1 MQGTSS
7 GWNASGGFSI
17 FDIRHSTFGFRV
29 HLTLFIPGLCGPK
42 ARFSNE
48 YLPDV
53 PALNRL
59 LSRGSLGAPVNQSFH
74 FTLARLF
81 GCAPPSGQDVPV
93 AAVTHQLDAAGVGQG
108 IWMRADPVYL
118 RADMR
123 SVILLDAQSV
133 RLDTRDAL
141 ALAAEV
147 KPLLESQGYQ
157 LEVPCPERWYLRLQ
171 VMPQI
176 STTELEQ
183 VMGRDIASALPAGPD
198 SASWRRL
205 LNEIQ
210 MLLHQ
215 SAVNT
220 DRETRALAPINSL
233 WFWGCGPTPTPVPQ
247 RWTAIHGTDLFLRG
261 LAEVGGSVCLPVPS
275 GANECLANAERE
287 DRVLVVME
295 NCRRAA
301 AGQEVEVWSAAVREL
316 EQRWFKP
323 LAGALQKG
331 ALRSLSLITD
341 GLELEVRQL
350 SLLCLWRRQRTLASL
365 APGVA
370 SP

>member
-1 MQGTSS
+1 M
-7 GWNASGGFSI
+7 
-17 FDIRHSTFGFRV
+17 
-29 HLTLFIPGLCGPK
+29 HLTLYIPGLFGPK
-42 ARFSNE
+42 ARFSSE
-48 YLPDV
+48 YLPAV

-59 LSRGSLGAPVNQSFH
+59 LSRGKNLSATGRSFH

-81 GCAPPSGQDVPV
+81 GCAPPPGQDVPV

-118 RADMR
+118 RADRR
-123 SVILLDAQSV
+123 SVILLDAETV
-133 RLDTRDAL
+133 RLETRDAL

-147 KPLLESQGYQ
+147 KPLLESQGHQ
-157 LEVPCPERWYLRLQ
+157 LEVPCPERWYLRMQ
-171 VMPQI
+171 SAPQI

-183 VMGRDIASALPAGPD
+183 VVGRDIASAMPAGPD
-198 SASWRRL
+198 SAPWRRL

-220 DRETRALAPINSL
+220 DRETRGLAPINSL
-233 WFWGCGPTPTPVPQ
+233 WFWGCGSTPTPDAR
-247 RWTAIHGTDLFLRG
+247 RWATIHGADLFLRG
-261 LAEVGGSVCLPVPS
+261 LAEIGGAACLPVPS

-301 AGQEVEVWSAAVREL
+301 AHQEVEIWSAAVREL
-316 EQRWFKP
+316 EQRWFLP
-323 LAGALQKG
+323 LAKALQNG
-331 ALRSLSLITD
+331 AVRSLSLITE
-341 GLELEVRQL
+341 GLELEILPV
-350 SLLCLWRRQRTLASL
+350 SLFCFWRRRHTLAQL
-365 APGVA
+365 APGVTTV
-370 SP
+370 